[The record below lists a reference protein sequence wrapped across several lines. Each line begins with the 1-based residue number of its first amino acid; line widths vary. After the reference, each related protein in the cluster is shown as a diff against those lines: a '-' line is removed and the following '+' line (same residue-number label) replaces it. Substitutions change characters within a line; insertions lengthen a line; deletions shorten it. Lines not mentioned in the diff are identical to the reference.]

1 MKDILFLLGKWV
13 LGIIIVAAVGWL
25 AFNSWIAAVLSPVII
40 FILYLLA
47 RSIRSMILVQKW
59 KRCLGDDAPVLTDE
73 TGFTFCDLNKN
84 GKLDI
89 YEDSRQ
95 PIEKRVEDLLSQ
107 MTIEEKA
114 GQMFCPYLS
123 CTNEDKLHKKG
134 SPFSAGNVLETIAKK
149 QISAFS
155 CMGAA
160 KPEVF
165 AKWHNAFQKLA
176 RRTRL
181 GIPIT
186 LGSDPRH
193 HFIGENNPLATLVD
207 NGLSTWPA
215 PIGFGAIADE
225 ELTEAFGDIAR
236 KELLAIGIRF
246 GLHPV
251 ADTATEP
258 RWPRIKETFGEDADL
273 NAKLTAAYVRGFQG
287 KEIDENSIACCVK
300 HFPGGGPQKDGDDA
314 HYTFGKEQVYPG
326 NNFDY
331 HLKPFEAAIDAGVA
345 AVMPYYGI
353 PVGLPDVEEVGFNF
367 NRDILKGLLREKL
380 GYDGIIHTDYSI
392 IKDNIIAGIR
402 LPARAWGVESL
413 TAHQRVKKAIDAGI
427 DQLGGEL
434 CSELLV
440 DLVKDGTIPEERL
453 DESCRRVLSLKFKLG
468 LFDDPYVSVGEAMNV
483 CNNAEYVKAGEDAM
497 RKSLVLLKN
506 SDTDDSSNNSENNSG
521 SNINNSSSKVP
532 ILPLSKNTK
541 VYIEGFDKEKVSKYA
556 QVVNSPQ
563 KADIALMHLDFPY
576 RTDKR
581 ELLAMMF
588 KGLDLDYTLKQKKHH
603 AKIMN
608 ACPTIV
614 CINMVRPAVI
624 PEIAEQAAGI
634 LCEFGAKE
642 TIILE
647 AIFGEFSP
655 GGKLPFELPRSM
667 EAVRKQK
674 CDVPFDSEN
683 PLYEFGFGLQ
693 YTVERNEQ

>member
-1 MKDILFLLGKWV
+1 MKDVYLLLGKWV
-13 LGIIIVAAVGWL
+13 L
-25 AFNSWIAAVLSPVII
+25 AAVLLGVAGFFIFSSWVGAVVLPVAALVALISVH
-40 FILYLLA
+40 LLIRTVA
-47 RSIRSMILVQKW
+47 SNKMRSR
-59 KRCLGDDAPVLTDE
+59 LGDDAPMITDAQ
-73 TGFTFCDLNKN
+73 GFTFYDLNKN

-89 YEDSRQ
+89 YEDARQ
-95 PIEKRVEDLLSQ
+95 PIAARVEDLLSQ

-123 CTNEDKLHKKG
+123 STTENALYKKG
-134 SPFSAGNVLETIAKK
+134 SPFSAGTVLETIAAK

-160 KPEVF
+160 KPAVF
-165 AKWHNAFQKLA
+165 AKWYNACQRLA

-225 ELTEAFGDIAR
+225 VLTEAFGEMAR
-236 KELLAIGIRF
+236 KELRALGISF

-273 NAKLTAAYVRGFQG
+273 NARLTAAYVRGFQG
-287 KEIDENSIACCVK
+287 KEITGESVACCVK
-300 HFPGGGPQKDGDDA
+300 HFPGGGPQKDGDDP
-314 HYTFGKEQVYPG
+314 HFTFGKEQLYPG
-326 NNFDY
+326 NHFDY
-331 HLKPFEAAIDAGVA
+331 HLKPFEAALEAGVS

-353 PVGLPDVEEVGFNF
+353 PIGLPDVEEVGFNY
-367 NRDILKGLLREKL
+367 NRDIITGLLRDKL
-380 GYDGIIHTDYSI
+380 GYDGIVHTDYSI

-402 LPARAWGVESL
+402 LPARSWGAESL
-413 TAHQRVKKAIDAGI
+413 TAHQRVKKALDAGI

-440 DLVKDGTIPEERL
+440 DLVRNGEVPEARL
-453 DESCRRVLSLKFKLG
+453 DESCRRVLTLKFKLG
-468 LFDDPYVSVGEAMNV
+468 LFDNPFVSVEDAV
-483 CNNAEYVKAGEDAM
+483 KICNNAEYAKAGEDAM

-506 SDTDDSSNNSENNSG
+506 N
-521 SNINNSSSKVP
+521 K
-532 ILPLSKNTK
+532 ILPLRKKMK
-541 VYIEGFDKEKVSKYA
+541 VYAEGFLKKNISPYA
-556 QVVNSPQ
+556 ELVNAPK
-563 KADIALMHLDFPY
+563 KADVALVHLGFPY
-576 RTDKR
+576 RKDKR

-588 KGLDLDYTLKQKKHH
+588 KGLDLDYTEKQKKRL
-603 AKIMN
+603 ATVMDT
-608 ACPTIV
+608 CPTIV

-624 PEIAEQAAGI
+624 PEIAEKAAGI

-647 AIFGEFSP
+647 AIFGAFSP
-655 GGKLPFELPRSM
+655 SGKLPFDLPRSM
-667 EAVRKQK
+667 DAVRNQR
-674 CDVPFDSEN
+674 CDVPFDTAD
-683 PLYEFGFGLQ
+683 PLYRFGFGMQ
-693 YTVERNEQ
+693 YE

>member
-1 MKDILFLLGKWV
+1 MKSVYLLLTKWV
-13 LGIIIVAAVGWL
+13 LI
-25 AFNSWIAAVLSPVII
+25 IAAVSLSGWLVSGSWIGAVILPVA
-40 FILYLLA
+40 FVILLLLIKYIRNLVLASNWRSYLG
-47 RSIRSMILVQKW
+47 K
-59 KRCLGDDAPVLTDE
+59 DAPMLTDE
-73 TGFTFCDLNKN
+73 LGFSFTDLNKN

-89 YEDSRQ
+89 YEDHRQ
-95 PIEKRVEDLLSQ
+95 PVDKRVEDLLSQ

-123 CTNEDKLHKKG
+123 CTTEGKLHKKG

-149 QISAFS
+149 NISAFS

-165 AKWHNAFQKLA
+165 AKWYNACQKLA
-176 RRTRL
+176 RCTRL
-181 GIPIT
+181 GIPVT

-193 HFIGENNPLATLVD
+193 HFIGENNPLASLVD

-225 ELTEAFGDIAR
+225 ELTKAFGEIAR
-236 KELLAIGIRF
+236 KELRALGISF

-258 RWPRIKETFGEDADL
+258 RWPRIKETFGEDAEL
-273 NAKLTAAYVRGFQG
+273 NAKLTKAYIHGFQG
-287 KEIDENSIACCVK
+287 DSIDNTSVACCVK

-326 NNFDY
+326 DNFDY
-331 HLKPFEAAIDAGVA
+331 HLKPFEAAADAGVA

-353 PVGLPDVEEVGFNF
+353 PVGLPGVEEVGFNF
-367 NRDILKGLLREKL
+367 NRDIIVGLLREKM
-380 GYDGIIHTDYSI
+380 GYNGIVHTDYSI

-413 TAHQRVKKAIDAGI
+413 SAHKRVKKAIDAGI

-440 DLVKDGTIPEERL
+440 DLVKSGDISESRL
-453 DESCRRVLSLKFKLG
+453 DESCRRILTLKFQLG
-468 LFDDPYVSVGEAMNV
+468 LFDDPFVSVDRAVKICNCPEYAQAGEEAM
-483 CNNAEYVKAGEDAM
+483 K
-497 RKSLVLLKN
+497 KSLVLLKN
-506 SDTDDSSNNSENNSG
+506 EIGGTPVLPLER
-521 SNINNSSSKVP
+521 NIN
-532 ILPLSKNTK
+532 
-541 VYIEGFDKEKVSKYA
+541 VYIEGFDGKKAGRYA
-556 QVVNSPQ
+556 TIVRKP
-563 KADIALMHLDFPY
+563 KDADIALVHLDFPY

-581 ELLAMMF
+581 ELLSMMF
-588 KGLDLDYTLKQKKHH
+588 KGLDLDYTEKQKRHL
-603 AKIMN
+603 AKIMKT
-608 ACPTIV
+608 CPTIV

-624 PEIAEQAAGI
+624 PEIAEHAAGI
-634 LCEFGAKE
+634 LCEFGARE

-655 GGKLPFELPRSM
+655 SGKLPFDLPGSM
-667 EAVRKQK
+667 DAVRKQK

-683 PLYEFGFGLQ
+683 PLYRFGFGLTYEEKFQ
-693 YTVERNEQ
+693 K

>member
-1 MKDILFLLGKWV
+1 MKDITLLLGKW
-13 LGIIIVAAVGWL
+13 LIIVVMAAVTGWL
-25 AFNSWIAAVLSPVII
+25 ILGSWIGALVLPVALFLLFLLIRLIRSAVLIRKWNS
-40 FILYLLA
+40 YL
-47 RSIRSMILVQKW
+47 V
-59 KRCLGDDAPVLTDE
+59 DEAPTLTDE
-73 TGFTFCDLNKN
+73 SGFTYCDLNKN

-95 PIEKRVEDLLSQ
+95 PIENRVEDLLSQ

-123 CTNEDKLHKKG
+123 CTNENALHKKG
-134 SPFSAGNVLETIAKK
+134 SPFSAGNVLETVAKK
-149 QISAFS
+149 QISSFS

-165 AKWHNAFQKLA
+165 AKWHNSFQKLA

-193 HFIGENNPLATLVD
+193 HFIGENNPLASLVD

-225 ELTEAFGDIAR
+225 KLTEDFGEIAR
-236 KELLAIGIRF
+236 KELCAIGIRF

-273 NAKLTAAYVRGFQG
+273 NGRLTAAYVRGFQG
-287 KEIDENSIACCVK
+287 KEIDSNSVACCVK

-331 HLKPFEAAIDAGVA
+331 HLKPFEAAIDSGVA

-353 PVGLPDVEEVGFNF
+353 PIGIPDVEEVGFNF

-402 LPARAWGVESL
+402 LPARAWGVEKL

-440 DLVKDGTIPEERL
+440 DLVKDGTIPESRL
-453 DESCRRVLSLKFKLG
+453 DESCRRVLTLKFKLG
-468 LFDDPYVSVGEAMNV
+468 LFDNPYVSVDEAV
-483 CNNAEYVKAGEDAM
+483 KICNNPEYVKAGEDAM

-506 SDTDDSSNNSENNSG
+506 SEGNYNDNKS
-521 SNINNSSSKVP
+521 P
-532 ILPLSKNTK
+532 ILPLGKKIK
-541 VYIEGFDKEKVSKYA
+541 VYAEGFDKEKVGKYA
-556 QVVNSPQ
+556 EIVNIPK
-563 KADIALMHLDFPY
+563 KADIALLHLNFPY

-588 KGLDLDYTLKQKKHH
+588 KGLDLDYTQKQKKQH
-603 AKIMN
+603 AKIMK

-614 CINMVRPAVI
+614 CINMSRPAVI

-655 GGKLPFELPRSM
+655 SGKLPFELPRSM
-667 EAVRKQK
+667 DAVRNQR

-683 PLYEFGFGLQ
+683 PLYNYGFGLT
-693 YTVERNEQ
+693 YES

>member
-1 MKDILFLLGKWV
+1 MKSVYFLLGKWV
-13 LGIIIVAAVGWL
+13 FVAIVATVAGWL
-25 AFNSWIAAVLSPVII
+25 IFSSWLGAVIFPIA
-40 FILYLLA
+40 LLA
-47 RSIRSMILVQKW
+47 LLLLVRLIRNLILAAKWRRLLGEDSPMI
-59 KRCLGDDAPVLTDE
+59 TDE
-73 TGFTFCDLNKN
+73 HGFTFCDLNKN

-89 YEDSRQ
+89 YEDPRQ
-95 PIEKRVEDLLSQ
+95 PIEARVEDLLSQ
-107 MTIEEKA
+107 MTIEEKV

-123 CTNEDKLHKKG
+123 CTDENKLHRKG

-160 KPEVF
+160 KPEIF
-165 AKWHNAFQKLA
+165 AKWYNACQKLA

-193 HFIGENNPLATLVD
+193 HFIGENNPLASLVD

-215 PIGFGAIADE
+215 PIGFGAIGDE
-225 ELTEAFGDIAR
+225 KLTENFGEIAR
-236 KELLAIGIRF
+236 KELRALGISF

-273 NAKLTAAYVRGFQG
+273 NSKLTAAYIRGFQG
-287 KEIDENSIACCVK
+287 KEIDSNSVACCVK

-314 HYTFGKEQVYPG
+314 HYSFGKEQVYPG
-326 NNFDY
+326 DHFDY
-331 HLKPFEAAIDAGVA
+331 HLKPFEAANDAGVA

-367 NRDILKGLLREKL
+367 NRDMITGLLREKM
-380 GYDGIIHTDYSI
+380 GYDGIVHTDYSI

-413 TAHQRVKKAIDAGI
+413 TAHQRVKKAVDAGI

-440 DLVKDGTIPEERL
+440 DLVKNGEVSEERL
-453 DESCRRVLSLKFKLG
+453 DESCRRVLALKFQLG
-468 LFDDPYVSVGEAMNV
+468 LFDNPFVSVEDAIKI
-483 CNNAEYVKAGEDAM
+483 CNNTEYEKAGEDAM

-506 SDTDDSSNNSENNSG
+506 GKDNNN
-521 SNINNSSSKVP
+521 P
-532 ILPLSKNTK
+532 DLPLSKNTK
-541 VYIEGFDKEKVSKYA
+541 VYIDGFTKDKVGKYA
-556 QVVNSPQ
+556 NIVSNP
-563 KADIALMHLDFPY
+563 KDADFALVHLNFPY

-581 ELLAMMF
+581 ELLSMMF
-588 KGLDLDYTLKQKKHH
+588 KGLDLDYTDKQQKRL

-608 ACPTIV
+608 VCPTIV

-624 PEIAEQAAGI
+624 PEIAESAAGI

-642 TIILE
+642 AIILE

-655 GGKLPFELPRSM
+655 SGKLPFELPSSM
-667 EAVRKQK
+667 DAVRKQR

-683 PLYEFGFGLQ
+683 PLYQFGFGLS
-693 YTVERNEQ
+693 YELK

>member
-1 MKDILFLLGKWV
+1 MKDILLLLGKWILAV
-13 LGIIIVAAVGWL
+13 VAAAAVGWL
-25 AFNSWIAAVLSPVII
+25 AFSSWIGAVLTPVV
-40 FILYLLA
+40 LLA
-47 RSIRSMILVQKW
+47 LLLLVRFLHSMIIKLSLEK
-59 KRCLGDDAPVLTDE
+59 KLMTEAPVLTDE
-73 TGFTFCDLNKN
+73 HGFTFRDLNRN

-95 PIEKRVEDLLSQ
+95 PIAKRVEDLLSQ

-123 CTNEDKLHKKG
+123 STNEKALHKKG
-134 SPFSAGNVLETIAKK
+134 SPFSAGTVLETVVKK

-165 AKWHNAFQKLA
+165 AKWYNACQKLA

-193 HFIGENNPLATLVD
+193 HFVGENNPLATLVD
-207 NGLSTWPA
+207 NGLSSWPA

-225 ELTEAFGDIAR
+225 ALTEAFGEIAR
-236 KELLAIGIRF
+236 KELRAIGISF
-246 GLHPV
+246 ALHPV

-273 NAKLTAAYVRGFQG
+273 NSRLTAAYIRGFQG
-287 KEIDENSIACCVK
+287 AKIDNNSVACCVK

-326 NNFDY
+326 DNFDY
-331 HLKPFEAAIDAGVA
+331 HLKPFEAAVDAGVS
-345 AVMPYYGI
+345 AVMPYYGV
-353 PVGLPDVEEVGFNF
+353 PVGLPGIEEVGFNF
-367 NRDILKGLLREKL
+367 NRDIITGLLRKKL
-380 GYDGIIHTDYSI
+380 GFQGIVHTDYSI
-392 IKDNIIAGIR
+392 IKDNVIAGIR
-402 LPARAWGVESL
+402 LPARAWGVEKF
-413 TAHQRVKKAIDAGI
+413 TAHQRIKKATDAGV

-440 DLVKDGTIPEERL
+440 DLVQSGEIPEERL
-453 DESCRRVLSLKFKLG
+453 DESCRRALMLKFRLG
-468 LFDDPYVSVGEAMNV
+468 LFDAPYVSVEDAV
-483 CNNAEYVKAGEDAM
+483 KICNNTKYVQAGEDAM
-497 RKSLVLLKN
+497 RKSLVLIKN
-506 SDTDDSSNNSENNSG
+506 GNGEKPT
-521 SNINNSSSKVP
+521 
-532 ILPLSKNTK
+532 LPLAKSAKIY
-541 VYIEGFDKEKVSKYA
+541 VEGFQKDNVKQYA
-556 QVVNSPQ
+556 MVTGNPK
-563 KADIALMHLDFPY
+563 KADLALVHLDFPF
-576 RTDKR
+576 RSDKR

-588 KGLDLDYTLKQKKHH
+588 KGLDLDYTDKQKKRLS
-603 AKIMN
+603 AIMK

-624 PEIAEQAAGI
+624 PEIAENAAGI
-634 LCEFGAKE
+634 VCEFGCRE
-642 TIILE
+642 TILLE

-655 GGKLPFELPRSM
+655 NGKLPFDLPRSM
-667 EAVRKQK
+667 DAVRNQK
-674 CDVPFDSEN
+674 CDVPFDSVD
-683 PLYEFGFGLQ
+683 PLFRHGFGLE
-693 YTVERNEQ
+693 YEKAGENL

>member
-1 MKDILFLLGKWV
+1 MKSVYFLLAKW
-13 LGIIIVAAVGWL
+13 LLAAVIAGVVGWL
-25 AFNSWIAAVLSPVII
+25 IFSSWLGAVLFPVALVVLLLIALLVRNQ
-40 FILYLLA
+40 ILAAKWRSLL
-47 RSIRSMILVQKW
+47 
-59 KRCLGDDAPVLTDE
+59 GNDAPTITDE
-73 TGFTFCDLNKN
+73 HGFAFCDLNKN
-84 GKLDI
+84 GKLDV
-89 YEDSRQ
+89 YEDPRQ
-95 PIEKRVEDLLSQ
+95 PVEARVEDLLSQ
-107 MTIEEKA
+107 MTVEEKV

-123 CTNEDKLHKKG
+123 CTSEDKLHKKG
-134 SPFSAGNVLETIAKK
+134 SPFSAGNVLETVAKK

-160 KPEVF
+160 KPEIF
-165 AKWHNAFQKLA
+165 AKWYNACQKLA

-193 HFIGENNPLATLVD
+193 HFIGENNPLASLVD

-215 PIGFGAIADE
+215 PIGFGAIGDE
-225 ELTEAFGDIAR
+225 ELTETFGQIAR
-236 KELLAIGIRF
+236 KELRALGISF

-273 NAKLTAAYVRGFQG
+273 NSKLTAAYIRGFQG
-287 KEIDENSIACCVK
+287 KEIDGNSVACCVK

-314 HYTFGKEQVYPG
+314 HYSFGKEQVYPG
-326 NNFDY
+326 DHFDY
-331 HLKPFEAAIDAGVA
+331 HLKPFEAASKAGVA

-367 NRDILKGLLREKL
+367 NHDMITGLLREKM
-380 GYDGIIHTDYSI
+380 GYDGIVHTDYSI

-413 TAHQRVKKAIDAGI
+413 SAHQRVKKAVDAGI

-434 CSELLV
+434 CSEFLV
-440 DLVKDGTIPEERL
+440 DLVKRGEISEARL
-453 DESCRRVLSLKFKLG
+453 DESCRRVLALKFKLG
-468 LFDDPYVSVGEAMNV
+468 LFDNPFVSVENAIEI
-483 CNNAEYVKAGEDAM
+483 CNNPEYEKAGEDAM

-506 SDTDDSSNNSENNSG
+506 SM
-521 SNINNSSSKVP
+521 NNSSP
-532 ILPLSKNTK
+532 DLPLAKNVK
-541 VYIEGFDKEKVSKYA
+541 VYIDGFTKDKVGKYA
-556 QVVNSPQ
+556 NVVGNL
-563 KADIALMHLDFPY
+563 KDADFALVHLNFPY

-581 ELLAMMF
+581 ELLSMMF
-588 KGLDLDYTLKQKKHH
+588 KGLDLDYTDKQKKRL

-624 PEIAEQAAGI
+624 PEIAESAAGI

-642 TIILE
+642 AIILE

-655 GGKLPFELPRSM
+655 SGKLPFELPRSM
-667 EAVRKQK
+667 DAVRKQR

-683 PLYEFGFGLQ
+683 PLYNFGFGLG
-693 YTVERNEQ
+693 YSSSVTAD

>member
-1 MKDILFLLGKWV
+1 MKSVYFLLGKWILFIGV
-13 LGIIIVAAVGWL
+13 IAVIGWL
-25 AFNSWIAAVLSPVII
+25 IMSSWLGAII
-40 FILYLLA
+40 LPILFFILLFLINYFNNLFLA
-47 RSIRSMILVQKW
+47 YSWQK
-59 KRCLGDDAPVLTDE
+59 RLGDEAPTLTDE
-73 TGFTFCDLNKN
+73 HGFSFCDLNKN

-89 YEDSRQ
+89 YEDPRQ
-95 PIEKRVEDLLSQ
+95 PVEKRVEDLLSQ
-107 MTIEEKA
+107 MTVEEKV

-123 CTNEDKLHKKG
+123 CTTESKLYKKG

-165 AKWHNAFQKLA
+165 AKWYNACQKLA
-176 RRTRL
+176 HRTRL

-193 HFIGENNPLATLVD
+193 HFIGENNPLASLVD

-225 ELTEAFGDIAR
+225 ELTESFGKIAR
-236 KELLAIGIRF
+236 TELRALGISF

-258 RWPRIKETFGEDADL
+258 RWPRIKETFGEDAKL
-273 NAKLTAAYVRGFQG
+273 NTNLTAAYIRGFQG
-287 KEIDENSIACCVK
+287 EVIDGSSVACCVK

-314 HYTFGKEQVYPG
+314 HYTFGKEQIYPG
-326 NNFDY
+326 DNFDY
-331 HLKPFEAAIDAGVA
+331 HLKPFEAAVDAGVA

-367 NRDILKGLLREKL
+367 NKDMITGLLRDKL
-380 GYDGIIHTDYSI
+380 QYSGIVHTDYSI

-413 TAHQRVKKAIDAGI
+413 TAHERVKKAIDAGV

-440 DLVKDGTIPEERL
+440 DLVKNGEISEERL
-453 DESCRRVLSLKFKLG
+453 NESCRRVLALKFRLG
-468 LFDDPYVSVGEAMNV
+468 LFDNPFVSVDNAIKI
-483 CNNAEYVKAGEDAM
+483 CNNPEYAQAGEDAM
-497 RKSLVLLKN
+497 RKSLVLLKKEKN
-506 SDTDDSSNNSENNSG
+506 GKQT
-521 SNINNSSSKVP
+521 
-532 ILPLSKNTK
+532 LPLSKNIK
-541 VYIEGFDKEKVSKYA
+541 VYVEGFDKKKVGLYA
-556 QVVNSPQ
+556 QVVNSPN
-563 KADIALMHLDFPY
+563 KADIALVHLDFPY

-581 ELLAMMF
+581 ELLSMMF
-588 KGLDLDYTLKQKKHH
+588 KGLDLDYTDKQKRKL
-603 AKIMN
+603 AKIMEN
-608 ACPTIV
+608 CPTIV

-624 PEIAEQAAGI
+624 PEIAEHADGI
-634 LCEFGAKE
+634 LCDFGAKE
-642 TIILE
+642 AIILE
-647 AIFGEFSP
+647 AVFGEFSP
-655 GGKLPFELPRSM
+655 SGKLPFDLPGSM
-667 EAVRKQK
+667 DAVRKQK
-674 CDVPFDSEN
+674 CDTPFDSEN
-683 PLYEFGFGLQ
+683 PLYRFGFGLN
-693 YTVERNEQ
+693 Y